1 MSRARKIMISVRL
14 PVSLVGR
21 LDYVVRNT
29 DVERATR
36 SSEIQAAIESWLASC
51 ERRFRELGLDPPK

>member
-14 PVSLVGR
+14 HAGLVDR

-29 DVERATR
+29 DECKATR
-36 SSEIQAAIESWLASC
+36 SAGIQRAIELWLRS
-51 ERRFRELGLDPPK
+51 REEQLRKLGLELPK